1 MHCIPFSVKK
11 WNPIECSGF
20 HAAWLNAVDF
30 MKHAPKHPDW
40 MQWIPCSVIECSV
53 IHAAWL
59 NASRLNA
66 VYSIQRDWMQCI
78 PCSVKKRYTIECSE
92 YYAAWLN
99 AVDSMQHDWCSG
111 FYTAWPK
118 VFRLNAV
125 DSMQRNWMQ
134 KIQCIL
140 AKWIPIV
147 CSGVYAARQNASD
160 WMQWILSSMA
170 QNIPIE
176 FSGFPA
182 AWLNAV
188 YSMQRGKMHPHWMQ
202 WFPCSVIECSVFH
215 AAWRNGTQLNARIY
229 AALLNAVD
237 SKSKIEC
244 SGFYAAWP
252 KASRLN
258 AVDSMHCDWMQWTA
272 CNVVK
277 CIPIECSGF
286 HAAWLSAVNSI
297 QLSKMNPD

>member
-1 MHCIPFSVKK
+1 MQWILCSMM
-11 WNPIECSGF
+11 ECSGF

-118 VFRLNAV
+118 AFRLYAV
-125 DSMQRNWMQ
+125 DSLLRHWMQRIPCSVAQ
-134 KIQCIL
+134 
-140 AKWIPIV
+140 WIPIV
-147 CSGVYAARQNASD
+147 CSVVH
-160 WMQWILSSMA
+160 
-170 QNIPIE
+170 
-176 FSGFPA
+176 
-182 AWLNAV
+182 AV
-188 YSMQRGKMHPHWMQ
+188 RP
-202 WFPCSVIECSVFH
+202 
-215 AAWRNGTQLNARIY
+215 
-229 AALLNAVD
+229 D
-237 SKSKIEC
+237 
-244 SGFYAAWP
+244 
-252 KASRLN
+252 ASRLN
-258 AVDSMHCDWMQWTA
+258 AVDYVQHGPKHPDWMQW
-272 CNVVK
+272 
-277 CIPIECSGF
+277 IPCSMIECSLIHSG
-286 HAAWLSAVNSI
+286 L
-297 QLSKMNPD
+297 